1 MKDSA
6 DQTTIDF
13 FQEKR
18 RGRPITGSAKSA
30 KQRMQEYR
38 KRKANKQADAS
49 EITLSV
55 AQFEMLIEQINQL
68 TKERDEALQRLQD
81 ERDKTLI

>member
-6 DQTTIDF
+6 DQATIDL

-18 RGRPITGSAKSA
+18 RGRRVTGTAKSA
-30 KQRMQEYR
+30 QQRMKEYR
-38 KRKANKQADAS
+38 LRKKKAQAEKP

-55 AQFEMLIEQINQL
+55 AQFEMLMATINQL
-68 TKERDEALQRLQD
+68 TKERDEALQQLQD
-81 ERDKTLI
+81 LQDKAVI